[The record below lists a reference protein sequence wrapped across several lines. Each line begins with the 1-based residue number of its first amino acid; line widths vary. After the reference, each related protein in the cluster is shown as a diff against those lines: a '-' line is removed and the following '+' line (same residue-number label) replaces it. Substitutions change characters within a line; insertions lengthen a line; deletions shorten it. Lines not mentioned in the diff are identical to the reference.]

1 MQGELFDKT
10 EYLTDGGVFENL
22 GLWMLRHLHKIGELS
37 PGCISLVS
45 DAQLPFDWNAKAR
58 FGLLFTRAARTTD
71 VLMERITEFEYEA
84 ADRDSKLQAE
94 ENKPAFQL
102 IKCKSDAEIEAN
114 TTATHRNKNSSA
126 RRPWC
131 GQT

>member
-1 MQGELFDKT
+1 M
-10 EYLTDGGVFENL
+10 FENL

-45 DAQLPFDWNAKAR
+45 DAQLPFDWNGKAR

-71 VLMERITEFEYEA
+71 VLMKRITEFEYEA

-102 IKCKSDAEIEAN
+102 IKCKSDAEIERQYD
-114 TTATHRNKNSSA
+114 RNAPEQELRA